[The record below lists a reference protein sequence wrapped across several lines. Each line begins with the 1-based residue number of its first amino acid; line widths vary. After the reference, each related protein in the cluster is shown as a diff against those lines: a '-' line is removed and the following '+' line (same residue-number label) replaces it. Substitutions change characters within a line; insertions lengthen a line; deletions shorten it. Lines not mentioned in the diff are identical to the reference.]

1 MGLLLRTAYFLV
13 PTFTTHPLCFIS
25 FPKPVASPWNRLP
38 FWHFRGRPLWGGRS
52 YHSGQLRVPLRRR
65 DVRAGALW
73 SWLGSSWSPSW
84 AWLPPCTWEA
94 SKRGWPHGFWVWVL
108 LLQFLQVLSA
118 SFPLAP
124 RWQWVPCLPQPPQG
138 LGLLPPRRCP
148 ALHSHHLPFILPLSH
163 PHLWAPSLCFS
174 VSAFFSHLF
183 PSSGSI
189 PLLSGGESCLPDCFL
204 WLWLEWQNRGRGSS
218 YWLSSISFK
227 SVWATK
233 LHFI

>member
-1 MGLLLRTAYFLV
+1 MVQQHTYTKFLPSVARCFPVYFS
-13 PTFTTHPLCFIS
+13 FSFI
-25 FPKPVASPWNRLP
+25 PI
-38 FWHFRGRPLWGGRS
+38 
-52 YHSGQLRVPLRRR
+52 
-65 DVRAGALW
+65 
-73 SWLGSSWSPSW
+73 LGKMCKGCII
-84 AWLPPCTWEA
+84 PCTWEA